1 MDKKPKITTRQWVTL
16 GIVLPLYLL
25 FLYWVESWWGLLL
38 VPFIIDFYTTRFID
52 WYWWRKSSS
61 GVVRTLM
68 GWVDAIGRSSVLSPA
83 CHRSPACALIFGAA
97 LR

>member
-1 MDKKPKITTRQWVTL
+1 MDKKPKITTRQWITL

-52 WYWWRKSSS
+52 WYWWGGS
-61 GVVRTLM
+61 M
-68 GWVDAIGRSSVLSPA
+68 PLSLPWWP
-83 CHRSPACALIFGAA
+83 STS
-97 LR
+97 